1 MNFRAGAKFQCPI
14 CGNADMPLRDT
25 IEKTWRHLNFFQYK
39 CYIHMRTP
47 RTECPECGVH
57 LITPSWAR
65 SGSGFTMLFE
75 ALVLTLAQS
84 MPISDIAKLTGEY
97 DTRLWRIIRNHVGK
111 AYAEKDMSAVTAV
124 GVDETSVH
132 KGHRYISVFVDIKK
146 HEVLYCT
153 KGKDASTIKSF
164 REELVKHK
172 ADAAKITKL
181 SMDMSPAFISGAAE
195 NLPKAEVTFD
205 KFHVIKLLNEA
216 LDEVRRTEQKL
227 NPLITSTKYI
237 WLKNPSNLTLKQ
249 KQSLTTLSHENL
261 HTAKA
266 YQMKLTFQDIYAIIT
281 GEAEAKAAIKKWLSW
296 AVRSRLEP
304 VKSFAKTLKEHL
316 AGVLRYFSSRL
327 TAGVSEGIN
336 SQIQQIKARGKG
348 FRNLEN
354 FISMIYLKLSGLLIP
369 NVYVAHS
376 N

>member
-1 MNFRAGAKFQCPI
+1 MFNQTALFGAALGIQEPTYVEKINFDEKQGELHIYMNFRTGAKFQCPI
-14 CGNADMPLRDT
+14 CGDADMPLRDT

-97 DTRLWRIIRNHVGK
+97 DTRLWRIIRNYVGK

-132 KGHRYISVFVDIKK
+132 KGHRYISVFVDMEK

-164 REELVKHK
+164 KEELVKHK
-172 ADAAKITKL
+172 ADAAKITEL

-227 NPLITSTKYI
+227 NPLLTGTKYI

-249 KQSLTTLSHENL
+249 K
-261 HTAKA
+261 
-266 YQMKLTFQDIYAIIT
+266 
-281 GEAEAKAAIKKWLSW
+281 GRG
-296 AVRSRLEP
+296 RSE
-304 VKSFAKTLKEHL
+304 SCNKEMAL
-316 AGVLRYFSSRL
+316 MGCPFKVGTCKELC
-327 TAGVSEGIN
+327 
-336 SQIQQIKARGKG
+336 
-348 FRNLEN
+348 
-354 FISMIYLKLSGLLIP
+354 
-369 NVYVAHS
+369 
-376 N
+376 